1 MFQAERAC
9 RPGFPGS
16 PHCERRGTFSASI
29 AGPTCLQLVFDGL
42 SGHGGHFNAT
52 FHEMVSHC
60 DTQVNHSNN
69 PAKHAPKRQLPG
81 CPLRWAIRPGPV
93 REQNLQL
100 QPRPAQLLRLHPIST
115 HQLKKR
121 GHIPTRIYK
130 SYSRSA

>member
-16 PHCERRGTFSASI
+16 PHRERRGTFSASI
-29 AGPTCLQLVFDGL
+29 AGLTCLQLVFDGL
-42 SGHGGHFNAT
+42 SGHGGHFNASL
-52 FHEMVSHC
+52 HEMVSHC

-93 REQNLQL
+93 REQNLQT
-100 QPRPAQLLRLHPIST
+100 QPAPVTSPHQFAPAQKTGAHTYQNIQILFAKRLSPF
-115 HQLKKR
+115 
-121 GHIPTRIYK
+121 
-130 SYSRSA
+130 